1 MNHSAESMPTI
12 EATEPMPTV
21 TIEESV
27 TPIRYCESCGKS
39 LGRVRN
45 KKYCNGACR
54 IASHRQKQKAKVTE
68 RPLQD

>member
-1 MNHSAESMPTI
+1 MNHTADSFPTI
-12 EATEPMPTV
+12 EESPTPPTV
-21 TIEESV
+21 TIKESV

-54 IASHRQKQKAKVTE
+54 ISGYRQKNKA
-68 RPLQD
+68 Q

>member
-1 MNHSAESMPTI
+1 MNHSAEPMPTI
-12 EATEPMPTV
+12 EATGTMPTV
-21 TIEESV
+21 TVENGV

-54 IASHRQKQKAKVTE
+54 IAGYRQKNKA
-68 RPLQD
+68 Q